1 MAEQKLKLPSLRLHV
16 LSTALLFLEVYLSRR
31 YLLTAYKV
39 LGADAQMIRY
49 AGDLLGE
56 LPGKGKREG
65 TGVHRKRRVTSAQM

>member
-1 MAEQKLKLPSLRLHV
+1 M
-16 LSTALLFLEVYLSRR
+16 SRQ

-39 LGADAQMIRY
+39 LGADAQMIRH

-65 TGVHRKRRVTSAQM
+65 AGVHRKRRVTSAQM